1 MTEKRIT
8 ALTVQKRNPDR
19 VNVYLDGEFAFG
31 LSRIVAAW
39 LEHGRLMSQQEIEE
53 LIQKDT
59 SEIAYQKAIRL
70 VDYRPRTGQEIR
82 QKLQEKG
89 FEPGQIEQ
97 VVERLHSA
105 HLIQDDKFAAS
116 WVESRNQFRPSSQ
129 RVMRYELRRKGI
141 NEEIIDGAL
150 QGSVEDLELAQ
161 RAAQKMVRRLANLD
175 WQEFR
180 KKLSAFLARRGFSYE
195 TVVQVVKTTWD
206 ELQSEATILEN
217 EEFEK

>member
-39 LEHGRLMSQQEIEE
+39 LEQGRSLSQQEIEE
-53 LIQKDT
+53 LVRKDT
-59 SEIAYQKAIRL
+59 SEVAFQKAIKL
-70 VDYRPRTGQEIR
+70 LDYRPRTGQEIR
-82 QKLQEKG
+82 QKLHQKG

-97 VVERLHSA
+97 VVERLISA
-105 HLIQDDKFAAS
+105 NLIQDEKFAAL

-129 RVMRYELRRKGI
+129 RVLRYELRSKGI
-141 NEEIIDGAL
+141 DEEIIEEAL

-195 TVVQVVKTTWD
+195 TVAQVVKTSWD

-217 EEFEK
+217 EEFGK

>member
-8 ALTVQKRNPDR
+8 ALTIQKRNPDR

-39 LEHGRLMSQQEIEE
+39 LEQGRSLSQQEIEE

-59 SEIAYQKAIRL
+59 SEVAFQKAVRL
-70 VDYRPRTGQEIR
+70 LDYRPLTGQEIR
-82 QKLQEKG
+82 QKLLQKG
-89 FEPGQIEQ
+89 FEPGQIEK
-97 VVERLHSA
+97 VVERLNA
-105 HLIQDDKFAAS
+105 ANLIQDEKFAAA

-129 RVMRYELRRKGI
+129 RVLRYELRSKGI
-141 NEEIIDGAL
+141 DEEIIEEAM

-161 RAAQKMVRRLANLD
+161 RAAQKMIRRLTSLD

-195 TVVQVVKTTWD
+195 TVAQVVKASWD
-206 ELQSEATILEN
+206 DLQREATILEN
-217 EEFEK
+217 EEFGK